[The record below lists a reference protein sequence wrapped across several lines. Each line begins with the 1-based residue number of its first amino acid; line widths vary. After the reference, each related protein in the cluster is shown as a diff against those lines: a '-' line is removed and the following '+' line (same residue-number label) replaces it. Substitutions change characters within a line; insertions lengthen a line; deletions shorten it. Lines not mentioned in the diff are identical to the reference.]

1 MFSSLVVRFPLQ
13 NNDNDQ
19 ISQIKSSLSMYVPMH
34 LIRND
39 MSRLKKACEAP
50 RYVHAA
56 EGYQKILG

>member
-1 MFSSLVVRFPLQ
+1 
-13 NNDNDQ
+13 
-19 ISQIKSSLSMYVPMH
+19 MYVPMH